1 MEVREKRHHAND
13 LKISKE
19 PQVKE
24 CRWSLKARKAKEINL
39 PQNLKKAYVP
49 SNTLVVDF

>member
-1 MEVREKRHHAND
+1 MVSYKREAWKSGKKD
-13 LKISKE
+13 E

-24 CRWSLKARKAKEINL
+24 CRWSLKAGKAKEINL
-39 PQNLKKAYVP
+39 PQNLKKAYAP